1 VVEDPRNAPGFSQI
15 PAAGNFEGTVIPR
28 NGVEV
33 QLSQCPG
40 IPTKAQVMSVLEFRN
55 TTEYAHIQSLNSVC
69 FTPMRDHLNHFE
81 VRLSQSHIE
90 VWATDYSA
98 DGVTFAA
105 PTLVASTDLALTFT
119 RGYVSATTHNHATM
133 KYSMDTVDA
142 WVARWDN
149 IGFDG
154 PIINGAVEFSGAD
167 SLVSGTGTVGVGYL
181 VYDAAVT
188 PAAQVLVPNVD
199 LTGATAARLSFNME
213 YQQNQFGDATFSTY
227 AVRYRLNGQAWHV
240 YTLTPEDLALLETGV
255 VLGADLAGQA
265 NSLISGTLSHVID
278 VPLAELVPGTNTL
291 DVTTQG
297 VLDHGYHSTLA
308 NVDLVLAH

>member
-1 VVEDPRNAPGFSQI
+1 MAVH
-15 PAAGNFEGTVIPR
+15 
-28 NGVEV
+28 
-33 QLSQCPG
+33 
-40 IPTKAQVMSVLEFRN
+40 EFRN
-55 TTEYAHIQSLNSVC
+55 FAEYAHMQSLGSVC

-81 VRLSQSHIE
+81 LRLSQSHIE

-98 DGVTFAA
+98 DGVSFGT
-105 PTLVASTDLALTFT
+105 PMLVASTDLALTFT
-119 RGYVSATTHNHATM
+119 RGYVSATTHNHATL

-142 WVARWDN
+142 WVVRWDN

-154 PIINGAVEFSGAD
+154 PIINDAVEFSGAD

-188 PAAQVLVPNVD
+188 PVAEVLVPNVD
-199 LTGATAARLSFNME
+199 LTGATAARLSFTMQ

-240 YTLTPEDLALLETGV
+240 YTLSSDELALLETGV

-265 NSLISGTLSHVID
+265 NAVISGTLGQVLD
-278 VPLAELVPGTNTL
+278 VPLSELMPGTNTL
-291 DVTTQG
+291 EVTTQG
-297 VLDHGYHSTLA
+297 VLDHGYHSLLA